1 MQIPWIQ
8 TENIPL
14 CYRPGSNST
23 LLIFLLPFLRF
34 AREGC
39 VPICWYL
46 KKNPNTLWVIASCC
60 VFWITWSV
68 QWSNAEELAL
78 AVLVVQPHPDTFSE
92 PKNVLCWNPLW
103 PASSSKRLL
112 RRSIFLPRS
121 LWQHERLFSALF
133 CGSSLNHPLRICS
146 GLKSCLHY

>member
-46 KKNPNTLWVIASCC
+46 KKPQHPLGNCQLLCFLNNLISATKQCRGTGIGC
-60 VFWITWSV
+60 
-68 QWSNAEELAL
+68 
-78 AVLVVQPHPDTFSE
+78 LVVQPWPDTFSE
-92 PKNVLCWNPLW
+92 PKM
-103 PASSSKRLL
+103 
-112 RRSIFLPRS
+112 
-121 LWQHERLFSALF
+121 FSAEVP
-133 CGSSLNHPLRICS
+133 CGQCLLLKDCS
-146 GLKSCLHY
+146 GEAYSYQGPFGNISDFFCYILWLII